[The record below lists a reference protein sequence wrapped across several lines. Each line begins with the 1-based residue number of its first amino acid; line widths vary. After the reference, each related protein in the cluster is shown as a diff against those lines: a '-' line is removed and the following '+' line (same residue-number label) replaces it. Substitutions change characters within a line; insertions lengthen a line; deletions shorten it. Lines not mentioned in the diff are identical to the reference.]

1 MDGETMSKQSLLGVL
16 LASLLVTVPMA
27 GCFDEISDA
36 INGESWGKVGGL
48 TLACLRSDTYSKMVV
63 EIDYAPGYAPES
75 STVSLLKQRLEQVCD
90 KPNGISMDL
99 NEYTFSET
107 SSWNADLVRSV
118 AHDTMDGS
126 PLSGS
131 TLRWHVIMPQG
142 SYSDDS
148 VLGVAVDASTI
159 ALFGDSIDDANGLF
173 NRPSSEEVENS
184 VMIHEFGHLLG
195 LVNLV
200 YTSPADH
207 EDADHPGHSNNDDS
221 VMYWAV
227 ESQSLGAFFSGDLPS
242 EFDEDDLADMEGMK
256 SGDIP
261 TSDQLWRP

>member
-1 MDGETMSKQSLLGVL
+1 MSRRSLVGVL

-27 GCFDEISDA
+27 GCLDEISEA
-36 INGESWGKVGGL
+36 ISGESWGVVGGL

-75 STVSLLKQRLEQVCD
+75 STISLLKERLEQVCD
-90 KPNGISMDL
+90 KPDGISMDL
-99 NEYTFSET
+99 NEYVFSET
-107 SSWNADLVRSV
+107 SSWDANLVRSV
-118 AHDTMDGS
+118 AHDTMDKS
-126 PLSGS
+126 PMSGS

-159 ALFGDSIDDANGLF
+159 ALFGDSIDEANGLF

-184 VMIHEFGHLLG
+184 VMVHEFGHLLG

-207 EDADHPGHSNNDDS
+207 EDDEHPGHSNNEDS

-242 EFDEDDLADMEGMK
+242 EFDSDDLADLEGMK
-256 SGDIP
+256 SGDLS
-261 TSDQLWRP
+261 TKDQLWRP

>member
-1 MDGETMSKQSLLGVL
+1 MDE
-16 LASLLVTVPMA
+16 
-27 GCFDEISDA
+27 
-36 INGESWGKVGGL
+36 
-48 TLACLRSDTYSKMVV
+48 
-63 EIDYAPGYAPES
+63 
-75 STVSLLKQRLEQVCD
+75 
-90 KPNGISMDL
+90 
-99 NEYTFSET
+99 
-107 SSWNADLVRSV
+107 
-118 AHDTMDGS
+118 S

-207 EDADHPGHSNNDDS
+207 EDADHPGHSNNDES

-227 ESQSLGAFFSGDLPS
+227 ESQSLNSFFTGNLPN
-242 EFDEDDLADMEGMK
+242 EFDADDLADMEGMK
-256 SGDIP
+256 SGELSC
-261 TSDQLWRP
+261 SDQLWRP